1 LASNVSRLFFFVH
14 RLSKSEKRLRF
25 SNKQQTTNNK
35 QQTTN
40 NKQQTT
46 NNEQRIYMN
55 EQNPNDEISLKELLE
70 KGKEWY
76 AYLLSQWKVIVLA
89 GVIGAALGL
98 TYSFIKKPVYTA
110 TLSFAL
116 EDEKSGGG
124 LGGALG
130 LASSFGIDIVG
141 GGGSV
146 FTGSN
151 LTELFKSRSMV
162 EQTLLSPIM
171 QDGKSIS
178 LAEMYIQN
186 EGWREEW
193 NDSPKYKS
201 IQFLPNVDRKTY
213 TRVQDS
219 ILGKIYGNLSKTA
232 LSVGQKDKK
241 IAIVIIDV
249 ASTNE
254 LFSKYFT
261 EALVK
266 EVSDFYIETKSKKNR
281 ENMLILERQTDSIR
295 RELNGAITGVAV
307 ANDNTFGL
315 NPALNVRRA
324 PSARRQVDVQ
334 ANTAILTELVK
345 QSELA
350 KVTFRKET
358 PLIQII
364 DRPIFPLKKE
374 KTGKFKGI
382 IIGGGVASFLMVLGL
397 IGTGFLKEME

>member
-1 LASNVSRLFFFVH
+1 
-14 RLSKSEKRLRF
+14 
-25 SNKQQTTNNK
+25 
-35 QQTTN
+35 
-40 NKQQTT
+40 
-46 NNEQRIYMN
+46 MN
-55 EQNPNDEISLKELLE
+55 EQNANDEISLKELLE
-70 KGKEWY
+70 KVKEWY
-76 AYLLSQWKVIVLA
+76 SYLLSQWRVIVLA
-89 GVIGAALGL
+89 GLVGAAIGL

-110 TLSFAL
+110 TLTFAL

-124 LGGALG
+124 LGSALG
-130 LASSFGIDIVG
+130 LASSLGFDLGG
-141 GGGSV
+141 GGGSI

-162 EQTLLSPIM
+162 EQSLLSPVTSN
-171 QDGKSIS
+171 GKIIS

-186 EGWREEW
+186 NDWRDKWQNMPEL
-193 NDSPKYKS
+193 KG
-201 IQFLPNVDRKTY
+201 IQFLPETKRKY
-213 TRVQDS
+213 FTRVHDS
-219 ILGKIYGNLSKTA
+219 ILGKIYDDLSKTA
-232 LSVGQKDKK
+232 LSVDQKDKK
-241 IAIVIIDV
+241 IAIVTIDL

-266 EVSDFYIETKSKKNR
+266 QVSDFYIETKSKKSR

-315 NPALNVRRA
+315 NPAMNVRRA

-350 KVTFRKET
+350 KVTLRKET

-364 DRPIFPLKKE
+364 DSPILPLKKE
-374 KTGKFKGI
+374 KFGKVKGI
-382 IIGGGVASFLMVLGL
+382 VMGGVLAGFLTVLGL
-397 IGTGFLKEME
+397 IGRRIFKALV